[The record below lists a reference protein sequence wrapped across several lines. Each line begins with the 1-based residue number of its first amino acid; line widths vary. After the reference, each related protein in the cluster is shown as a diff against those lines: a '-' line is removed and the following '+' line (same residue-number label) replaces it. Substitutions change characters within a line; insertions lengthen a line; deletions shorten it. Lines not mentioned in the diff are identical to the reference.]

1 MPFFP
6 PSVFLAMCYMVDVCG
21 RLREVRCYPV
31 RFRIEAYLCP
41 LRFIPSERC
50 VYIKEK
56 KREVKSRIEVECLL

>member
-1 MPFFP
+1 
-6 PSVFLAMCYMVDVCG
+6 MCYMVDVCG

-31 RFRIEAYLCP
+31 RFRIEANLCP